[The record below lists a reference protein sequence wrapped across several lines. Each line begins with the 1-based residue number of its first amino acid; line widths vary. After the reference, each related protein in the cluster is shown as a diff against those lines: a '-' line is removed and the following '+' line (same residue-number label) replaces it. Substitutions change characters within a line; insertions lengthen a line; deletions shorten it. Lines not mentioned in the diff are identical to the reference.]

1 MVYRIGNKD
10 YTEKD
15 IVKLAAEHAKLGIIS
30 GATVIAASLKAKD
43 DNKTTADKK
52 SAEA

>member
-15 IVKLAAEHAKLGIIS
+15 IVKLAAEHKKLGIIS
-30 GATVIAASLKAKD
+30 GATVIAASLAKD